1 MIYLFPFQTVQRP
14 STGGAG
20 GAAERA
26 APPRRALQERGR
38 QARVRRRPRR
48 MPRRSQKGQSAFLV
62 NSVWFR
68 METGN
73 FHTAQSYSRSTG
85 FRISQRY

>member
-1 MIYLFPFQTVQRP
+1 MYYCEFEVYSLMIYLFPLQTVQRP

-38 QARVRRRPRR
+38 QARIGRRPRR
-48 MPRRSQKGQSAFLV
+48 MPRRSQKGKPVLCF
-62 NSVWFR
+62 
-68 METGN
+68 
-73 FHTAQSYSRSTG
+73 
-85 FRISQRY
+85 